1 MRYGPLS
8 GPAESEYD
16 HCNNGCGGVI
26 DHSEQSCECHAKACG
41 KDNLCSGCTCVCTG
55 ACGDDFC
62 EEHVLD
68 IAAED
73 ATESV
78 WICRTCL
85 RNRIAATTPAHL
97 KGEVAA

>member
-1 MRYGPLS
+1 MNSGPLS
-8 GPAESEYD
+8 GPRESEYD
-16 HCNNGCGGVI
+16 HCSNDCTIGH
-26 DHSEQSCECHAKACG
+26 DEKSCECHAKGCR
-41 KDNLCSGCTCVCTG
+41 KDNLCAACTYVCTG

-85 RNRIAATTPAHL
+85 RNRIL
-97 KGEVAA
+97 KEVAA